1 MKLTIEV
8 DVLMVNHDEYV
19 TIFSSGFEGSKIAV
33 SENPA
38 YQLSV
43 WYPNCNQI
51 KQMEVL
57 DKRNREDLKKEKN
70 DP

>member
-1 MKLTIEV
+1 MKRTIEV

-43 WYPNCNQI
+43 WYPDSNQI
-51 KQMEVL
+51 KQMEEL
-57 DKRNREDLKKEKN
+57 DKRNREELCKKT
-70 DP
+70 